1 MQIKR
6 YEARSIREA
15 MEKIKADLG
24 PDAIVLSS
32 KRLKNGKNPL
42 LEVVA
47 GRDEA
52 ETGIKVGKMPEV
64 DRFDLLRTEIDQLK
78 NLIIDRRTERDF
90 RSEISGLQE
99 TLNHLFDVIGLKKN
113 KGMAPCLSKVYY
125 YLISIG
131 ISKQNASALIE
142 TLKLNCPPAVLESY
156 PQTLIAAEAM
166 LKNTITPS
174 YQDTTVKRVSAFIG
188 PAGEGKTTTLAKRA
202 ADCMF
207 GGKSSVGIISMD
219 TYRIGA
225 AEQLKTYADI
235 MDLPMEI
242 VSGKKAF
249 KKAIDRFADR
259 DVILVDTP
267 GKSRNDAEYLLEL
280 TNLFN
285 SGLPVETNLVL
296 SMTSSLENL
305 IDTAIKFN
313 ITNYHNMI
321 FTKLDDSRNYGSIYN
336 VIKQVGKPVSYIAN
350 GQNVPRDLLKLDPAG
365 LARMIV
371 ENRVN

>member
-47 GRDEA
+47 GRDGA

-78 NLIIDRRTERDF
+78 NLIIDRRAERDF

-131 ISKQNASALIE
+131 ISKQNASTLIE
-142 TLKLNCPPAVLESY
+142 ALKLNCPPSVLESY
-156 PQTLIAAEAM
+156 SQTLIAAEAM

-174 YQDTTVKRVSAFIG
+174 YQDTTAKRVSAFIG

-207 GGKSSVGIISMD
+207 GRKSSVGIISMD

-267 GKSRNDAEYLLEL
+267 GKSRNDAEYLSEL

-350 GQNVPRDLLKLDPAG
+350 GQNVPRDLLKIDPAG

>member
-6 YEARSIREA
+6 YEAQSIREA

-32 KRLKNGKNPL
+32 KRLKNGNTPL

-52 ETGIKVGKMPEV
+52 EAGIKSGKMPEV
-64 DRFDLLRTEIDQLK
+64 DGFDLLRTEIDQLK
-78 NLIIDRRTERDF
+78 NIILDRRVEKDF
-90 RSEISGLQE
+90 RAEICGLQE

-113 KGMAPCLSKVYY
+113 KGLAPCLSKVYY

-131 ISKQNASALIE
+131 ISKQNASALIKA
-142 TLKLNCPPAVLESY
+142 LRQNCPPTVLDNYSQTLGAAEVMLKETMMTSY
-156 PQTLIAAEAM
+156 PGT
-166 LKNTITPS
+166 KT
-174 YQDTTVKRVSAFIG
+174 KRVSAFIG
-188 PAGEGKTTTLAKRA
+188 PTGEGKTTTLAKLA
-202 ADCMF
+202 ANYTF
-207 GGKSSVGIISMD
+207 GGKLNVGIISMD

-225 AEQLKTYADI
+225 AEQLKIYADI
-235 MDLPMEI
+235 MNVPVELA
-242 VSGKKAF
+242 SGKKTF
-249 KKAIDRFADR
+249 KQMLSRFADR

-267 GKSRNDAEYLLEL
+267 GKSRNDTDYLSEL
-280 TNLFN
+280 KTLFD

-296 SMTSSLENL
+296 SMTSSLENI

-313 ITNYHNMI
+313 QINYHNMI
-321 FTKLDDSRNYGSIYN
+321 LTKLDDSKNYGSIYN

-350 GQNVPRDLLKLDPAG
+350 GQNVPRDLMKMDPAG

>member
-1 MQIKR
+1 
-6 YEARSIREA
+6 

-52 ETGIKVGKMPEV
+52 ETGIKVGKMPEA

-78 NLIIDRRTERDF
+78 NLIIDRRAERDF

-142 TLKLNCPPAVLESY
+142 ALKLNCPPSVLESY

-225 AEQLKTYADI
+225 TEQLKTYADI
-235 MDLPMEI
+235 MELPMEI

-280 TNLFN
+280 KNLFN